1 MECTIIDREECKIS
15 YYSDDCLIIMGSTQQ
30 LHDVILLN
38 SFAWVLGLI
47 VNSTETKMVLIG
59 N

>member
-1 MECTIIDREECKIS
+1 
-15 YYSDDCLIIMGSTQQ
+15 MGSTQQ

-59 N
+59 NLKKSQGTYLISHGGKCLVII